1 MHKTHW
7 NKTLSSALSFPFF
20 KRKSGRIVSFL
31 NNFKNGGSL
40 AKFRRFGAVNFHFL
54 RTSRRIAS
62 VLMLPTSKMEEVL
75 PKFVAL
81 ELWTFFFWRGLAEL
95 LRLWCCQLQKWRR
108 SSKILSLWSCEL
120 SFFEDVSRNCFGFDV
135 VNFKNGGS
143 LAEVCRFGAVNCL
156 LLKKSRRLASVFQK
170 WRKPRRFL
178 SLWSC
183 ELHFLK
189 KSRKIASFQIERW
202 MDGWMDGRTDGWMDG
217 LMDGWD
223 IERENEMEMEI
234 VTGIKKGRDI
244 ATEKKKDTQLASDSQ
259 GNR

>member
-156 LLKKSRRLASVFQK
+156 LLKKSRTCFGFSKMEEVSPLFVALELRTPFFEEVSQNC
-170 WRKPRRFL
+170 FL
-178 SLWSC
+178 PDR
-183 ELHFLK
+183 E
-189 KSRKIASFQIERW
+189 
-202 MDGWMDGRTDGWMDG
+202 MDGWMDGRTDGWMDWW
-217 LMDGWD
+217 MD
-223 IERENEMEMEI
+223 EI
-234 VTGIKKGRDI
+234 
-244 ATEKKKDTQLASDSQ
+244 
-259 GNR
+259 